1 MTNPLFLEIDNTPRD
16 YAWGLVDGVAHVRGT
31 APTGRKEAELWLG
44 AHPSAPSR
52 IVGGAPWSTLEA
64 WESETGAT
72 LPFLLKVLCAAEPL
86 SLQAHPSTAQAEE
99 GFDRE
104 NALGIPLDAP
114 HRTYRD
120 PHAKP
125 ELIVALH
132 DGFEALC
139 GFRPAAE
146 VQADLQ
152 TLAGLID
159 AAPDASAALQTW
171 QQHLAGADGIRR
183 AFLWLLSGD
192 ESLPALVT
200 AVTAGAERD
209 ARFALLA
216 RIAEAHPADPG
227 ILGALMLQHLTLRAG
242 EALWLP
248 AGNIH
253 AYLRGSGI
261 ELMGPSDNV
270 MRGGLTGKH
279 IDTVELDR
287 VLDAHE
293 GGDPRLAPEVVSDG
307 VRVFRPVER
316 GTDDDP
322 GFELY
327 AIESD
332 GEIVLDG
339 AGIALATAGEF
350 ELASDDEHIAMPRGR
365 AALISRP
372 ATVRITGAGRL
383 FVAAG

>member
-1 MTNPLFLEIDNTPRD
+1 MTTPLFLEIDNTPRD

-44 AHPSAPSR
+44 AHPSAPSAV
-52 IVGGAPWSTLEA
+52 VGEAPWPTLDA
-64 WESETGAT
+64 WERETGAA

-86 SLQAHPSTAQAEE
+86 SLQAHPSTAQAKE
-99 GFDRE
+99 GFERE
-104 NALGIPLDAP
+104 NALGVPVDAP
-114 HRTYRD
+114 HRNYRD

-125 ELIVALH
+125 EMIVALH

-139 GFRPAAE
+139 GFRPAAD
-146 VQADLQ
+146 VRDDLQ
-152 TLAGLID
+152 TLAGLIHD
-159 AAPDASAALQTW
+159 SAASAALSTW
-171 QQHLAGADGIRR
+171 QQHLGGVDGIRS

-192 ESLPALVT
+192 ESLPALVA
-200 AVTAGAERD
+200 AVTAVAAQD

-287 VLDAHE
+287 VLDARE
-293 GGDPRLAPEVVSDG
+293 GGDPRLVPQVVSDG
-307 VRVFRPVER
+307 IRVLRPTER
-316 GTDDDP
+316 DTADDP

-327 AIESD
+327 TVEAD
-332 GEIVLDG
+332 GEIALDG
-339 AGIALATAGEF
+339 PAIALATDGEF
-350 ELASDDEHIAMPRGR
+350 ELASGDESISVPRGR
-365 AALISRP
+365 AVLISRP
-372 ATVRITGAGRL
+372 AAVRINGGGRL
-383 FVAAG
+383 FIAAG

>member
-1 MTNPLFLEIDNTPRD
+1 MTNPLFHEIDNTPRD

-44 AHPSAPSR
+44 AHPSAPSAV
-52 IVGGAPWSTLEA
+52 VGDAPWQTLDA
-64 WESETGAT
+64 WQRETGET

-86 SLQAHPSTAQAEE
+86 SLQAHPSTAQARE
-99 GFDRE
+99 GFERE

-114 HRTYRD
+114 HRSYRD

-125 ELIVALH
+125 EMIVALH

-139 GFRPAAE
+139 GFRSVAD

-159 AAPDASAALQTW
+159 DPAASAALSTW
-171 QQHLAGADGIRR
+171 RRHLTAADGIRR

-192 ESLPALVT
+192 DTLPALVA
-200 AVTAGAERD
+200 AVTAIAARD
-209 ARFALLA
+209 DRFALLA

-287 VLDAHE
+287 VLDARE
-293 GGDPRLAPEVVSDG
+293 GGDARLVPEVVSDG
-307 VRVFRPVER
+307 IRVFRPAGR
-316 GTDDDP
+316 GTADDP

-327 AIESD
+327 AVESD
-332 GEIVLDG
+332 GDVTLDG
-339 AGIALATAGEF
+339 AAIALATDGAF
-350 ELASDDEHIAMPRGR
+350 ELASGDEHISMPRGR
-365 AALISRP
+365 AVLVSR
-372 ATVRITGAGRL
+372 AAAVRITGAGRL
-383 FVAAG
+383 FIAVG

>member
-1 MTNPLFLEIDNTPRD
+1 MTTPLFLEIDNTPRD

-44 AHPSAPSR
+44 AHPAAPSR
-52 IVGGAPWSTLEA
+52 VVGDAPWQTLDA
-64 WESETGAT
+64 WERETGET

-86 SLQAHPSTAQAEE
+86 SLQAHPSTAQAKE

-114 HRTYRD
+114 HRNYRD

-125 ELIVALH
+125 EMIVALH

-139 GFRPAAE
+139 GFRPAAD
-146 VQADLQ
+146 VQTDLQ
-152 TLAGLID
+152 TLAELID

-171 QQHLAGADGIRR
+171 QRHLAGADGIRS

-192 ESLPALVT
+192 ESLPALVA
-200 AVTAGAERD
+200 AVTAVAERD
-209 ARFALLA
+209 PRFALLA

-227 ILGALMLQHLTLRAG
+227 ILGALMLQHITLRAG

-287 VLDAHE
+287 VLDARE
-293 GGDPRLAPEVVSDG
+293 GGDARLVPEVVSDG
-307 VRVFRPVER
+307 IRVFRPAGR
-316 GTDDDP
+316 GTPDDP

-327 AIESD
+327 AVTSD
-332 GEIVLDG
+332 GEIALDG
-339 AGIALATAGEF
+339 AAIALVTDGEF
-350 ELASDDEHIAMPRGR
+350 ELASGDERIAMPRGR
-365 AALISRP
+365 AVLISR
-372 ATVRITGAGRL
+372 AASVQIAGAGRL
-383 FVAAG
+383 FIAVG

>member
-1 MTNPLFLEIDNTPRD
+1 MTTALFHEIDNTPRD
-16 YAWGLVDGVAHVRGT
+16 YAWGLIDGVARVRGT

-44 AHPSAPSR
+44 AHPSAPST
-52 IVGGAPWSTLEA
+52 VGGDAPWPALDA
-64 WESETGAT
+64 WERETGET

-86 SLQAHPSTAQAEE
+86 SLQAHPSTAQARE
-99 GFDRE
+99 GFERE

-139 GFRPAAE
+139 GFRPVND

-152 TLAGLID
+152 TLSGLID
-159 AAPDASAALQTW
+159 DAAASAALSTW
-171 QQHLAGADGIRR
+171 QQHLAGAEGIRR

-192 ESLPALVT
+192 ESVPALVS
-200 AVTAGAERD
+200 AVTTIAGRD

-216 RIAEAHPADPG
+216 RIAEAHPDDPG

-279 IDTVELDR
+279 IDTAELDR
-287 VLDAHE
+287 VLDARA
-293 GGDPRLAPEVVSDG
+293 GDDPRLVPEVVSDG
-307 VRVFRPVER
+307 LRVFRPAGR
-316 GTDDDP
+316 GTPDDP

-327 AIESD
+327 EVESD
-332 GEIVLDG
+332 GAVTLDG
-339 AGIALATAGEF
+339 PAIALTTDGEF
-350 ELASDDEHIAMPRGR
+350 ELTSDDERLAMPRGR
-365 AALISRP
+365 AALISR
-372 ATVRITGAGRL
+372 AAAVRIAGSGRL
-383 FVAAG
+383 FIAAG

>member
-1 MTNPLFLEIDNTPRD
+1 MTTPLFLEIDNAPRD

-31 APTGRKEAELWLG
+31 APTGRREAELWLG
-44 AHPSAPSR
+44 AHPAAPSR
-52 IVGGAPWSTLEA
+52 LVGDAPWPTLDA
-64 WESETGAT
+64 WEHETGAA

-86 SLQAHPSTAQAEE
+86 SLQAHPSTAQAQE
-99 GFDRE
+99 GFERE

-114 HRTYRD
+114 HRNYRD

-125 ELIVALH
+125 EMIVALH

-139 GFRPAAE
+139 GFRPVAD

-152 TLAGLID
+152 ALAELID
-159 AAPDASAALQTW
+159 GDADASAALSTW
-171 QQHLAGADGIRR
+171 QQHLAGADGIRH

-192 ESLPALVT
+192 ESLPALVA
-200 AVTAGAERD
+200 AVTEAATRD
-209 ARFALLA
+209 ARLALLA

-287 VLDAHE
+287 VLDATE
-293 GGDPRLAPEVVSDG
+293 GGDPRLVPVAVAEG
-307 VRVFRPVER
+307 VRVFRPAER
-316 GTDDDP
+316 DTADDP

-327 AIESD
+327 TIDAA
-332 GEIVLDG
+332 GEIAFDG
-339 AGIALATAGEF
+339 AAIALATDGEF
-350 ELASDDEHIAMPRGR
+350 ELASEDERIAVPRGR
-365 AALISRP
+365 AVLISR
-372 ATVRITGAGRL
+372 AAAVKVSGAGRL
-383 FVAAG
+383 FIAAG